1 MATSPLT
8 LDSTRERLHK
18 ILGNLPPECLRA
30 PVSAAALAALRAWL
44 RSEATLE
51 LPIEYEEFLQ
61 ASDGIQIDNDFVS
74 SADDCRWENET
85 LYQDARYRCY
95 VLLGHE
101 GNVAS
106 WAYDGG
112 SRQFVITVFFRPDE
126 VLESYDSLCALI
138 ESRLDGFDR
147 NAGR

>member
-1 MATSPLT
+1 MNAS
-8 LDSTRERLHK
+8 SSRERIRR
-18 ILGNLPPECLRA
+18 ILANVPRECLRA
-30 PVSAAALAALRAWL
+30 PVSAAALASLRAWL
-44 RSEATLE
+44 RSEAALE

-61 ASDGIQIDNDFVS
+61 VSDGIQIDNDFVS

-85 LYQDARYRCY
+85 LYQDERYRCH

-106 WAYDGG
+106 WAYDCG
-112 SRQFVITVFFRPDE
+112 SRQFVISVFLRPDE

-138 ESRLDGFDR
+138 ESRLDGRDG
-147 NAGR
+147 NAER

>member
-1 MATSPLT
+1 VTAS
-8 LDSTRERLHK
+8 SSRERIRR
-18 ILGNLPPECLRA
+18 ILENVPRECLRA
-30 PVSAAALAALRAWL
+30 PVSAAALASLRAWL
-44 RSEATLE
+44 RSEAALE

-61 ASDGIQIDNDFVS
+61 ASDGIQIDNDFDS

-85 LYQDARYRCY
+85 LYQDERYRCH

-106 WAYDGG
+106 WAYDAG
-112 SRQFVITVFFRPDE
+112 SRQFVISVFLRPDE

-138 ESRLDGFDR
+138 ESRLDGCDG

>member
-1 MATSPLT
+1 MTAS
-8 LDSTRERLHK
+8 SSRERIRR
-18 ILGNLPPECLRA
+18 ILENVPRECLRA
-30 PVSAAALAALRAWL
+30 PVSAAALASLRAWL
-44 RSEATLE
+44 RSEAALE

-61 ASDGIQIDNDFVS
+61 ASDGIQIDNDFDS

-85 LYQDARYRCY
+85 LYQDERYRCH

-106 WAYDGG
+106 WAYDAG
-112 SRQFVITVFFRPDE
+112 SRQFVISVFLRPDE

-138 ESRLDGFDR
+138 ESRLDGCDG

>member
-1 MATSPLT
+1 MTAS
-8 LDSTRERLHK
+8 SSRERIRR
-18 ILGNLPPECLRA
+18 ILENVPRECLRA
-30 PVSAAALAALRAWL
+30 PVSAAALASLRAWL
-44 RSEATLE
+44 RSEAALE

-85 LYQDARYRCY
+85 LYQDERYRCH

-106 WAYDGG
+106 WAYDAG
-112 SRQFVITVFFRPDE
+112 SRQFVISVFLRPDE

-138 ESRLDGFDR
+138 ESRLDGCDG